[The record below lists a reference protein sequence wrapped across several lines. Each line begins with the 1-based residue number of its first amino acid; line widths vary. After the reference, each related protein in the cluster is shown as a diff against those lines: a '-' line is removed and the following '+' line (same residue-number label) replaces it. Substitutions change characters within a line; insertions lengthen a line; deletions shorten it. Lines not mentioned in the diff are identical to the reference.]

1 MSGYPKPIADLM
13 EQFGRLPGIGPKT
26 AQRLAFHVLSMQ
38 EDGLRE
44 LLQALRGVKD
54 KLTECPVC
62 CAWTDEVPCVHCT
75 DPERDHSTICLVGDT
90 RDVVALE
97 RMQSYRGVYHVLGG
111 VISPLDGIGPDQLHL
126 RELLSRLVDEQVKEL
141 IIATDSTMEGEAT
154 AQYVAR
160 LVRHFES
167 LTVTRLGH
175 GLPVGGDLEYA
186 DEMTL
191 ARAFEYRR
199 PI

>member
-1 MSGYPKPIADLM
+1 MNGFPKPIADLM
-13 EQFGRLPGIGPKT
+13 EQFGRLPGVGPKT
-26 AQRLAFHVLSMQ
+26 AQRLAFHVLSMS
-38 EDGLRE
+38 EDGL
-44 LLQALRGVKD
+44 QALIQSLTTIKD
-54 KLTECPVC
+54 HLSECPVC
-62 CAWTDEVPCVHCT
+62 GMWTDEIPCAICG
-75 DPERDHSTICLVGDT
+75 DPERDHSMICLVGDT

-97 RMQSYRGVYHVLGG
+97 RMQRYRGVYHVLGG
-111 VISPLDGIGPDQLHL
+111 VISPLDGIGPDQLRL
-126 RELLSRLVDEQVKEL
+126 RELLNRLLDDRVKEL

-154 AQYVAR
+154 AQYVAK
-160 LVRHFES
+160 LVRQFES
-167 LTVTRLGH
+167 MAVTRLGH

>member
-1 MSGYPKPIADLM
+1 MNGFPKPIADLM
-13 EQFGRLPGIGPKT
+13 EQFGRLPGVGPKT
-26 AQRLAFHVLSMQ
+26 AQRLAFHVLSMS
-38 EDGLRE
+38 EEGLQSLIQTLATIKE
-44 LLQALRGVKD
+44 

-62 CAWTDEVPCVHCT
+62 GMWTDEVPCAICADH
-75 DPERDHSTICLVGDT
+75 ERDHSMICLVGDT

-97 RMQSYRGVYHVLGG
+97 RMQRYRGVYHVLGG

-126 RELLSRLVDEQVKEL
+126 RELLNRLVDEEVKEL

-154 AQYVAR
+154 AQYVAK
-160 LVRHFES
+160 LVHHFDA
-167 LTVTRLGH
+167 LAVTRLGH

>member
-1 MSGYPKPIADLM
+1 MSGFPKPIADLL
-13 EQFGRLPGIGPKT
+13 EQFNRLPGIGPKT
-26 AQRLAFHVLSMQ
+26 AQRLAFHVLSMSDNGLQ
-38 EDGLRE
+38 ELI
-44 LLQALRGVKD
+44 QALYDIKE
-54 KLTECPVC
+54 KLTECPIC
-62 CAWTDEVPCVHCT
+62 CAWTDEVPCANCA
-75 DPERDHSTICLVGDT
+75 DSDRDHSTICLVGDT
-90 RDVVALE
+90 RDVVSLE
-97 RMQSYRGVYHVLGG
+97 RMQSYQGVYHVLGG
-111 VISPLDGIGPDQLHL
+111 VISPIDGIGPDQLHV
-126 RELLSRLVDEQVKEL
+126 RELLQRLADEQVKEL

-154 AQYVAR
+154 AHYVAK
-160 LVRHFES
+160 LVHHFES